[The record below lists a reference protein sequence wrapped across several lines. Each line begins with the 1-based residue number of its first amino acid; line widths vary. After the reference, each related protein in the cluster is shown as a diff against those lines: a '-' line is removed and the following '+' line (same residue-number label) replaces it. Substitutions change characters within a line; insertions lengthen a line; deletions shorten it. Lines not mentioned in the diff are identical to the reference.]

1 MAITWEHD
9 WERAFERARA
19 ERKPL
24 LIDIEREH

>member
-24 LIDIEREH
+24 PIDVEREH

>member
-1 MAITWEHD
+1 MTIAWEHD

-24 LIDIEREH
+24 LIDVEREH